1 MQIDDISLDCFGS
14 STRLAMTKRV
24 EGDPS
29 TAVGMT
35 SAGDGL
41 WVPSRILRAGLPGM
55 TDGGGRFLH
64 ALRLVGMTRC

>member
-1 MQIDDISLDCFGS
+1 
-14 STRLAMTKRV
+14 MTKRV